1 MLSSCKKEKKELV
14 EVKQVSSEFIL
25 EFLNEILSDKSESRY
40 FKNEVQ
46 LISNFAPMVRDF
58 DYIHDYLEGKKINS
72 LINYKADI
80 LQTKD
85 TTFIKNQL
93 ENKHNFNLN
102 LLSKYGYKIFDLKKC
117 FDDGIGLLSIDRKI
131 ESENVKNGFEIN
143 SPLLMIEKPTFNKDL
158 NLAYVRIKIGDDGK
172 KVLFKKKNSK
182 WKFFKEL
189 ST

>member
-102 LLSKYGYKIFDLKKC
+102 LLSKYGYKIFDFKKC
-117 FDDGIGLLSIDRKI
+117 FDDGISLLSIDRKI